1 MEFKRYMNNTST
13 PGINNRQNMSL
24 PQHESVWASSESK
37 LLETECLT
45 DVYKPGLLYA
55 EQTMWTP
62 LYDSGFVTESSLSIT
77 DTDSETYDLIIV
89 QFRSHEFKQFNLDFI
104 KEGGKIL

>member
-1 MEFKRYMNNTST
+1 
-13 PGINNRQNMSL
+13 
-24 PQHESVWASSESK
+24 
-37 LLETECLT
+37 
-45 DVYKPGLLYA
+45 
-55 EQTMWTP
+55 MWTP